1 MRVLLLGGTG
11 SIGSAILEDL
21 IANGHSVTALARSE
35 KAATILAENGAIP
48 LSGDL
53 TKPKEWAPA
62 VSAFDAVIQAAASF
76 DTDMGAIDKEVL
88 EAIAENTAGRKDPLR
103 VIYTGGC
110 WLYGETGA
118 RIADEMT
125 PFDPL
130 PSFVWMVQNWQWLCK
145 ADGIAPILIHPAMV
159 YDQHGGV
166 LSRYIEAAWN
176 GQPIEIWGTP
186 DAIWPLVHRTD
197 LASAYRLA
205 MESASAGQSY
215 CVAAETGISTGSL
228 ADAIAT
234 RSNSSIPHKILPL
247 DEAIA
252 RHGDWAAGPAL
263 KQHMSGAKIRHEL
276 GWKPR
281 FEDAVSMLRGE
292 TV

>member
-1 MRVLLLGGTG
+1 MHVLLLGGTG

-21 IANGHSVTALARSE
+21 IAHGHSITALARSE
-35 KAATILAENGAIP
+35 KAATVLAENGATP
-48 LSGDL
+48 LFGDM
-53 TKPKEWAPA
+53 TRPEEWAPA
-62 VSAFDAVIQAAASF
+62 LSGFDALIQAAAAF
-76 DTDMGAIDKEVL
+76 DTDMGAIDKKL
-88 EAIAENTAGRKDPLR
+88 LGAIAENTAERKVPLR
-103 VIYTGGC
+103 VLYTGGC
-110 WLYGETGA
+110 WLYGETGE

-130 PSFVWMVQNWQWLCK
+130 PSFAWMVENWQWLCQ

-186 DAIWPLVHRTD
+186 DAIWPLVHRAD

-205 MESASAGQSY
+205 MEAAPAGQSY
-215 CVAAETGISTGSL
+215 CVAAEDGVSTGSL
-228 ADAIAT
+228 ADAIAA
-234 RSNSSIPHKILPL
+234 RSKSAIPHRILPL
-247 DEAIA
+247 EEAIE

-263 KQHMSGAKIRHEL
+263 KQRMSGTKIRREL
-276 GWKPR
+276 GWRPR

-292 TV
+292 TL